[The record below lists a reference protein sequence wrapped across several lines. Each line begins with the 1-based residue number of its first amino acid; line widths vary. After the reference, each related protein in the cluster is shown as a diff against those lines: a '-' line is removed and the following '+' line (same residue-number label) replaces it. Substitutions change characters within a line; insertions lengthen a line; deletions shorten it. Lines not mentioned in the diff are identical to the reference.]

1 MAGKN
6 KNHIGDNPETTEL
19 YDAVSNVGVLRA
31 LSLGEW
37 DKWRDCKLGSGTGG
51 GVTIDDVND
60 LIQQAIEELPVA
72 QDWSLDINTGDAT
85 TLSASKAYTDDAIR
99 YIPTYDWGV
108 DIKQGDADTL
118 LNANFQ
124 AEQKIKNSEMTQY
137 SIIMHATK
145 TYTDDQLDVAKE
157 YTDVEIAKLPAGTD
171 WQAAI
176 DLGDKNTKQAAE
188 QYTDNQSMW
197 IMAEAGNQISNGLA
211 SATIYTDEQVGE
223 LRDLMNEQIE
233 NGHVSAVA
241 MSRLYT
247 DDEIAAVKTDYN
259 LLANQTLSTSKEY
272 TDVKFKAANKYA
284 EDCAEGASF
293 DAYTYTDNRFA
304 NIPLMTPNAIGDS
317 LAKRSSIGTLAASP
331 AQTDADLTTLGQVK
345 TRELDVLNASK
356 THANNAAGQAW
367 IDSKDYTNQELGNQ
381 MNYVNIGDQQTLYE
395 AKSYT
400 DSKNKDWQP
409 TIDAVKTQ
417 LTDALTTSNTLLQ
430 SAQKKGD
437 EEAVNSSRVVTF
449 YVPKLEGEVDI
460 TGKTVVSIY
469 TNEAG
474 SRGVVVLPHPADV
487 QAGQKC
493 TLVSLAGL
501 VNATEFASSTRA
513 KVADDE
519 TRPYKFRSAKRVDL
533 TSVVVYPDCY
543 GEFYSDGKEYWHFV
557 ALTGHAASQNQ
568 SKEGDVPAD
577 APYVY
582 DPVTNTD
589 TPVLKVAAK
598 KDLF

>member
-60 LIQQAIEELPVA
+60 LIQEAIEELPAA
-72 QDWSLDINTGDAT
+72 QDWTLDISTGDAT
-85 TLSASKAYTDDAIR
+85 TLSESKAYTDDAIK
-99 YIPTYDWGV
+99 YMPMYDWGT
-108 DIKQGDADTL
+108 DIKQGDMDTL
-118 LNANFQ
+118 MNANSY
-124 AEQKIKNSEMTQY
+124 AEQSLRNSEMTQY
-137 SIIMHATK
+137 SIIMYDSRN
-145 TYTDDQLDVAKE
+145 YTDGQIIIAKD
-157 YTDVEIAKLPAGTD
+157 YTDAEIAKLPAGTD

-197 IMAEAGNQISNGLA
+197 ILTEAGNQISNGLA
-211 SATIYTDEQVGE
+211 SATI
-223 LRDLMNEQIE
+223 
-233 NGHVSAVA
+233 
-241 MSRLYT
+241 YT

-304 NIPLMTPNAIGDS
+304 NIPLMTPNAISDS
-317 LAKRSSIGTLAASP
+317 LAKRSSIGTLAATP

-356 THANNAAGQAW
+356 THANTVAGQAW
-367 IDSKDYTNQELGNQ
+367 TDSKDYTNQELGNQ

-417 LTDALTTSNTLLQ
+417 LTEALTTSNTLLQ

-469 TNEAG
+469 TNVEG
-474 SRGVVVLPHPADV
+474 SRGVVTLPHPADV
-487 QAGQKC
+487 QVGQKC

-501 VNATEFASSTRA
+501 VNATDFASSTRA
-513 KVADDE
+513 KVSDDE
-519 TRPYKFRSAKRVDL
+519 TRPYKFRSAKSVDL
-533 TSVVVYPDCY
+533 TSVVVYPGCY

-568 SKEGDVPAD
+568 SKEGDVSAD

-589 TPVLKVAAK
+589 TPVLKATVK